1 MFFTNNTILR
11 TTFFCTN
18 VTSNGILLTIALVS
32 DHAGGEGGIQC
43 SSLSLVLRG
52 FAAPSLALRLNS
64 SSAAPRAPCLL
75 SSGDANGL
83 LLMSESWEC
92 AKANKF
98 ILPPSSSSPS
108 LPAPSRVQN
117 ENHHRPI
124 SFCQNRTSCNALA
137 LLSFFRLICV
147 CLFLLPLIV
156 LRTNNLFSRSYLCD
170 FLHNSLSFFPVF
182 LSYFS
187 CACSASFSILCL

>member
-1 MFFTNNTILR
+1 
-11 TTFFCTN
+11 
-18 VTSNGILLTIALVS
+18 
-32 DHAGGEGGIQC
+32 
-43 SSLSLVLRG
+43 
-52 FAAPSLALRLNS
+52 
-64 SSAAPRAPCLL
+64 
-75 SSGDANGL
+75 
-83 LLMSESWEC
+83 LMSESWEC

-156 LRTNNLFSRSYLCD
+156 LRTKNPFSRSYLCD